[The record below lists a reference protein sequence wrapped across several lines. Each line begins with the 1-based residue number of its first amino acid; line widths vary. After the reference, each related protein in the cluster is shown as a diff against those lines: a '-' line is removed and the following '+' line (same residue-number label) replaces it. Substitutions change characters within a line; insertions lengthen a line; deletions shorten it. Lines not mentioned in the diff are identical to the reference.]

1 MEAAPKQAPEGQMV
15 ALDDGANAI
24 DTVPEAPPPSDWR
37 ENPVVRQLA
46 VMVGIALSVA
56 IGVAVVLW
64 SRTPSYS
71 MLFANLAQ
79 KDASEIMEALQQAGV
94 DYRVDESSGA
104 LLVPTSSLREV
115 RLKLAAQGLPRTT
128 PSGYELLDEDP
139 GFGTSRLIEKARYQR
154 ALEGELARTI
164 SQIAAIDSARV
175 HIARPRQSVFVRERK
190 LPSAS
195 VVVQLLNGRRLE
207 KRQVAAIVH
216 LVASAVPELEA
227 GRVTVVD
234 QRGNLLS
241 GLGDD
246 RDLLLT
252 ATQFDYVRK
261 LERHYQRQIEAILK
275 PVLGADAVRAQ
286 VTADIDFSK
295 TEQTVEQYNPD
306 QPALRSEQIN
316 EQQSKLDPVQG
327 VPGAL
332 SNQPPA
338 ATQTPEVAR
347 GGANGG
353 AGNTLN
359 SSRRSVRN
367 YELDRTLRHIRGSP
381 YQLRRLSV
389 AVVVDDLVETGAD
402 GKPLHRPRSP
412 EEMENIRQL
421 VRNTIGFDRARGDSV
436 RVINAAFQPPE
447 ALAPLPEPPLWEQPW
462 FIDLVRQGLGAL
474 VVLVLILTVLRPAI
488 KRLTAPPAPPESE
501 AGNDAEEAKGDEIR
515 GELDESGNPI
525 AVGPDGEPLRLEDGA
540 GGEDG
545 DDGRLK
551 LGGPRGYEET
561 LEAVRELVREDPG
574 RVVQLVKVWVDEG

>member
-1 MEAAPKQAPEGQMV
+1 MDTTQSPPTDGQMV
-15 ALDDGANAI
+15 AVHDDANAL
-24 DTVPEAPPPSDWR
+24 EAASPPPRDWR

-79 KDASEIMEALQQAGV
+79 KDASEILQALQQAGV

-104 LLVPTSSLREV
+104 LLVPSSKLQQV
-115 RLKLAAQGLPRTT
+115 RLKLAAQGLPRTKA
-128 PSGYELLDEDP
+128 SGYELLDKDP

-164 SQIAAIDSARV
+164 RQIAAIDSARV

-190 LPSAS
+190 PPSAS
-195 VVVQLLNGRRLE
+195 VVVKLLNGRVLE
-207 KRQVAAIVH
+207 KSQVAAIVH
-216 LVASAVPELEA
+216 LVASAVPELESS
-227 GRVTVVD
+227 RVTVVD
-234 QRGNLLS
+234 QRGKLLS

-246 RDLLLT
+246 RDMLLT

-261 LERHYQRQIEAILK
+261 LEKHYQRQIEDILK

-286 VTADIDFSK
+286 VTADVDFSK

-306 QPALRSEQIN
+306 QPALRSEQLN
-316 EQQSKLDPVQG
+316 EQQSRVNPVQG

-338 ATQTPEVAR
+338 ATQTPEVAKDGA
-347 GGANGG
+347 GGADEK
-353 AGNTLN
+353 TLN
-359 SSRRSVRN
+359 STRRSVRN
-367 YELDRTLRHIRGSP
+367 YELDRTLRHTRRSP

-389 AVVVDDLVETGAD
+389 AVVVDDLRVPMED
-402 GKPLHRPRSP
+402 GKVARQPRSP
-412 EEMENIRQL
+412 EQMENIRQL
-421 VRNTIGFDRARGDSV
+421 VRNTIGFEASRGDSV
-436 RVINAAFQPPE
+436 RVINASFQPPE
-447 ALAPLPEPPLWEQPW
+447 AIEPLPEPPLWKQPW
-462 FIDLVRQGLGAL
+462 FIDLARQGVGAL
-474 VVLVLILTVLRPAI
+474 VVLVLILTVLRPAM
-488 KRLTAPPAPPESE
+488 KRLVSPPMPPE
-501 AGNDAEEAKGDEIR
+501 AGNDDEADEDDGEGIR
-515 GELDESGNPI
+515 GELDESGNPV
-525 AVGPDGEPLRLEDGA
+525 ALGPDGEPLALEE
-540 GGEDG
+540 GGEGEDRE
-545 DDGRLK
+545 RLR

-574 RVVQLVKVWVDEG
+574 RVAQLIKVWVAEE